1 MQRKSPQKTRRKTN
15 NMYNYQELSM
25 SEAKQTLFV
34 ERVAK
39 TEWITFQ
46 RTEQLNAMST
56 QMLREM
62 AAALESALADDGVRT
77 IVLTGSG
84 RAFCAGADLK
94 EVAGAKHAP
103 GEPDLLDLVDHTF
116 GLMRHGPKPVIAA
129 VNGLAMAGGLEMVM
143 ACDLVFA
150 AESAQLGDAH
160 SNFGVFPG
168 AGGAAILPRRIGLNR
183 AKYLLFS
190 GENVSARDMMDWGL
204 VNKVIAD
211 EDLRQAVQAF
221 TDRLAEKSPAVL
233 RRMKTVSNRS
243 LDVDETAA
251 LSEEMLNL
259 RAHMRSW
266 DMHEGLSA
274 FNEKRKPQFRGY

>member
-1 MQRKSPQKTRRKTN
+1 MGR
-15 NMYNYQELSM
+15 
-25 SEAKQTLFV
+25 
-34 ERVAK
+34 
-39 TEWITFQ
+39 TEWITFR
-46 RTEQLNAMST
+46 RTDQLNAMSM

-62 AAALESALADDGVRT
+62 TAALETAIADDAVRA

-94 EVAGAKHAP
+94 EVAGATHAP
-103 GEPDLLDLVDHTF
+103 GAPDLLDLVDRAF

-150 AESAQLGDAH
+150 AESAKLGDAH

-190 GENVSARDMMDWGL
+190 GETVSAQDMMDWGL
-204 VNKVIAD
+204 VNTVVPDAQ
-211 EDLRQAVQAF
+211 LRGSVQAL
-221 TDRLAEKSPAVL
+221 TDRLADKSPAVL
-233 RRMKTVSNRS
+233 RRMKAVANRS
-243 LDVDETAA
+243 LNVDEAAA
-251 LSEEMLNL
+251 LAEEMLNL

-266 DMHEGLSA
+266 DMREGLTA
-274 FNEKRKPQFRGY
+274 FTEKRKPQFRGY

>member
-1 MQRKSPQKTRRKTN
+1 MTEAPRT
-15 NMYNYQELSM
+15 LS
-25 SEAKQTLFV
+25 L
-34 ERVAK
+34 ERVGQ

-46 RTEQLNAMST
+46 RTDQMNAISMQMLHEMTQAIENAMS
-56 QMLREM
+56 
-62 AAALESALADDGVRT
+62 DDSVRA
-77 IVLTGSG
+77 IALTGTG

-94 EVAGAKHAP
+94 EVAGAKHTP
-103 GEPDLLDLVDHTF
+103 GEPDLLDLVDHAF
-116 GLMRHGPKPVIAA
+116 GLMRNGPKPVIAA

-190 GENVSARDMMDWGL
+190 GENVSAREMMDWGL
-204 VNKVIAD
+204 VNKVVPDA
-211 EDLRQAVQAF
+211 DLRNAVQVF
-221 TDRLAEKSPAVL
+221 TDKLSDKSPAVL
-233 RRMKTVSNRS
+233 RRMKAVANRS
-243 LDVDETAA
+243 LNVDETAA
-251 LSEEMLNL
+251 LAEEMLNL

-266 DMHEGLSA
+266 DMREGLTA
-274 FNEKRKPQFRGY
+274 FAEKRKPKFRGY

>member
-1 MQRKSPQKTRRKTN
+1 MTEAPRT
-15 NMYNYQELSM
+15 LS
-25 SEAKQTLFV
+25 L
-34 ERVAK
+34 ERVGQ

-46 RTEQLNAMST
+46 RTDQMNAISMQMLHEMTQAIENAMG
-56 QMLREM
+56 
-62 AAALESALADDGVRT
+62 DDSVRA
-77 IVLTGSG
+77 IALTGTG

-94 EVAGAKHAP
+94 EVAGAKHTP
-103 GEPDLLDLVDHTF
+103 GEPDLLDLVDHAF
-116 GLMRHGPKPVIAA
+116 GLMRNGPKPVIAA

-190 GENVSARDMMDWGL
+190 GENVSAREMMDWGL
-204 VNKVIAD
+204 VNKVVPDA
-211 EDLRQAVQAF
+211 DLRNAVQVF
-221 TDRLAEKSPAVL
+221 TDKLSDKSPAVL
-233 RRMKTVSNRS
+233 RRMKAVANRS
-243 LDVDETAA
+243 LNVDETAA
-251 LSEEMLNL
+251 LAEEMLNL

-266 DMHEGLSA
+266 DMREGLTA
-274 FNEKRKPQFRGY
+274 FAEKRKPKFRGY

>member
-233 RRMKTVSNRS
+233 RRMKTVANRS

>member
-168 AGGAAILPRRIGLNR
+168 AGGAAILPRRIGLSR

-233 RRMKTVSNRS
+233 RRMKTVANRS

>member
-1 MQRKSPQKTRRKTN
+1 MTYETLDYQVEDGVLTLTLNRPDRMNAFNGLMRR
-15 NMYNYQELSM
+15 EL
-25 SEAKQTLFV
+25 
-34 ERVAK
+34 
-39 TEWITFQ
+39 I
-46 RTEQLNAMST
+46 
-56 QMLREM
+56 
-62 AAALESALADDGVRT
+62 AAFDAADADDAVRVV
-77 IVLTGSG
+77 IMTGAG

-94 EVAGAKHAP
+94 EVAGANHEP
-103 GEPDLLDLVDHTF
+103 GQPDLLDLVDHTF
-116 GLMRHGPKPVIAA
+116 GLMRDGPKPVIAA

-150 AESAQLGDAH
+150 AESAKLGDAH

-190 GENVSARDMMDWGL
+190 GENVSAQDMMDWGL

>member
-15 NMYNYQELSM
+15 NMYNSQELRM
-25 SEAKQTLFV
+25 SEAEQTLFV
-34 ERVAK
+34 ERVDR
-39 TEWITFQ
+39 TEWISFQ

-56 QMLREM
+56 QMLRQM
-62 AAALESALADDGVRT
+62 AAALESALADDAVRT

-190 GENVSARDMMDWGL
+190 GENVSAQDMMDWGL
-204 VNKVIAD
+204 VNKVVAD
-211 EDLRQAVQAF
+211 EDLREAVQSF
-221 TDRLAEKSPAVL
+221 TNRLADKSPSVL
-233 RRMKTVSNRS
+233 RRMKTVANRS

-251 LSEEMLNL
+251 LTEEMLNL

>member
-1 MQRKSPQKTRRKTN
+1 MTN
-15 NMYNYQELSM
+15 SVP
-25 SEAKQTLFV
+25 TLTL
-34 ERVAK
+34 ERVAR
-39 TEWITFQ
+39 TQWITFR
-46 RTEQLNAMST
+46 RTDQLNALSM

-62 AAALESALADDGVRT
+62 TAALEAAIADEEVRA
-77 IVLTGSG
+77 IVLTGAG

-94 EVAGAKHAP
+94 EVAGATHEP
-103 GEPDLLDLVDHTF
+103 GEPDLLDLVDRAF

-190 GENVSARDMMDWGL
+190 GENVSARVMMDWGL
-204 VNKVIAD
+204 VNTVVPDDA
-211 EDLRQAVQAF
+211 LRAEVQAF
-221 TDRLAEKSPAVL
+221 TDRLSDKSPAVL
-233 RRMKTVSNRS
+233 RRMKAVANRA
-243 LDVDETAA
+243 LDLDERAA
-251 LSEEMLNL
+251 LAEEMLNL
-259 RAHMRSW
+259 KAHMRSW
-266 DMHEGLSA
+266 DMREGLAA
-274 FNEKRKPQFRGY
+274 FVEKRKPQFRGY

>member
-1 MQRKSPQKTRRKTN
+1 MTEAPRT
-15 NMYNYQELSM
+15 LS
-25 SEAKQTLFV
+25 L
-34 ERVAK
+34 ERVGQ

-46 RTEQLNAMST
+46 RTDQMNAISMQMLHEMTQAIENAMS
-56 QMLREM
+56 
-62 AAALESALADDGVRT
+62 DDSVRA
-77 IVLTGSG
+77 IVLTGTG

-94 EVAGAKHAP
+94 EVAGAKHTP
-103 GEPDLLDLVDHTF
+103 GEPDLLDLVDHAF
-116 GLMRHGPKPVIAA
+116 GLMRNGPKPVIAA

-190 GENVSARDMMDWGL
+190 GENVSAREMMDWGL
-204 VNKVIAD
+204 VNKVVPDA
-211 EDLRQAVQAF
+211 DLRNAVQVF
-221 TDRLAEKSPAVL
+221 TDKLSDKSPAVL
-233 RRMKTVSNRS
+233 RRMKAVANRS
-243 LDVDETAA
+243 LNVDETAA
-251 LSEEMLNL
+251 LAEEMLNL

-266 DMHEGLSA
+266 DMREGLTA
-274 FNEKRKPQFRGY
+274 FAEKRKPKFRGY

>member
-1 MQRKSPQKTRRKTN
+1 
-15 NMYNYQELSM
+15 M

-34 ERVAK
+34 ERVEK

-190 GENVSARDMMDWGL
+190 GENVSARDRMDWGL
-204 VNKVIAD
+204 VNKVVAD

-233 RRMKTVSNRS
+233 RRMKTVANRS